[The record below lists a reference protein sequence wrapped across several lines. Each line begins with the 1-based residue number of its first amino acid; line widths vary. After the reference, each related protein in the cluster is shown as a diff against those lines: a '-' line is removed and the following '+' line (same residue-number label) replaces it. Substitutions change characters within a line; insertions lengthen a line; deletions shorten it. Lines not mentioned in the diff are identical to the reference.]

1 MYTIYIQ
8 VDGNDRGI
16 LEGTGSVVDI
26 VPKGTRKPTTKLD
39 M

>member
-8 VDGNDRGI
+8 VDGNYI
-16 LEGTGSVVDI
+16 LEGTGNVVDI